1 MGKEKTRLIYSD
13 GFGNIVTLHH
23 TTTNS
28 PECKYDD
35 DGIMLINS
43 FVSIFICV

>member
-13 GFGNIVTLHH
+13 GFGNIVKLHH

-35 DGIMLINS
+35 DDIMQLS
-43 FVSIFICV
+43 SLVVGF